1 MLWYT
6 MLCYDYYAMIAIL
19 YYYEKKQTHDDAV
32 NIMLQSMRTNISI
45 QNMFQGWICMHQEL
59 CRTVYYPIA
68 KGGEEVS
75 GVSIWV
81 SQEGEGDAEVERD
94 RDREGE
100 FVAVSQFGVA
110 NWELLIMII
119 IW

>member
-1 MLWYT
+1 
-6 MLCYDYYAMIAIL
+6 MIAIL

-81 SQEGEGDAEVERD
+81 SQEGEGDADAEGDAEVEGEVEK
-94 RDREGE
+94 EGE